1 MSNDRYPKVFDGLT
15 WLLMFGFGV
24 FSFLF
29 SWFGFINGGFLLR
42 GLTSLVCVMIVLWVV
57 VTKDRLPINRLN
69 ISVFLFLLFYC
80 LRLYLDAISGEYNFA
95 MTTDILL
102 LKTIAMVW
110 IPFLTVSILGI
121 SQIPLKG
128 SQITLFVICNFAL
141 VDGIVNGYSG
151 RLAGNDILNP
161 ITLGAFAGMLMVI
174 IAYRVRILNSPMLQ
188 PFNFVPFFVATV
200 VLTLSLSRGAM
211 LATVVVM
218 YMLFFSKSAVKSTYR
233 NLAILLMMAI
243 GVFVVFNSDLGIVT
257 SRIAIDV
264 GDENSDGEA
273 RVILWI
279 LAIQKIIADPIF
291 GSSVTTSIGYVHNI
305 YLESIMAV
313 GLFISLLLFYPIWTV
328 RSKMNKLSKINSPI
342 SLSVY
347 LFIFHATACI
357 FSGTVYNSEYLWLT
371 FAIAL
376 NSLQEKNT
384 RYSTRVGV

>member
-1 MSNDRYPKVFDGLT
+1 
-15 WLLMFGFGV
+15 
-24 FSFLF
+24 
-29 SWFGFINGGFLLR
+29 
-42 GLTSLVCVMIVLWVV
+42 
-57 VTKDRLPINRLN
+57 
-69 ISVFLFLLFYC
+69 
-80 LRLYLDAISGEYNFA
+80 
-95 MTTDILL
+95 
-102 LKTIAMVW
+102 
-110 IPFLTVSILGI
+110 
-121 SQIPLKG
+121 
-128 SQITLFVICNFAL
+128 
-141 VDGIVNGYSG
+141 
-151 RLAGNDILNP
+151 
-161 ITLGAFAGMLMVI
+161 
-174 IAYRVRILNSPMLQ
+174 
-188 PFNFVPFFVATV
+188 
-200 VLTLSLSRGAM
+200 
-211 LATVVVM
+211 
-218 YMLFFSKSAVKSTYR
+218 
-233 NLAILLMMAI
+233 MMAI

>member
-1 MSNDRYPKVFDGLT
+1 MSNDRYPKIFDGLT

-29 SWFGFINGGFLLR
+29 SWFGFINGSFLLR
-42 GLTSLVCVMIVLWVV
+42 GLTSLVCLIIVLCVV
-57 VTKDRLPINRLN
+57 VTKDRLPVNKLN
-69 ISVFLFLLFYC
+69 ISLFFFLLFYC
-80 LRLYLDAISGEYNFA
+80 LRLYLNAISGEYNFD
-95 MTTDILL
+95 MTTDVLM

-121 SQIPLKG
+121 SQIPLKA
-128 SQITLFVICNFAL
+128 SQITLFVICTLAL
-141 VDGIVNGYSG
+141 VDGIVNGYSD

-174 IAYRVRILNSPMLQ
+174 IAYRVRILNSSMLQ

-200 VLTLSLSRGAM
+200 VLSLSLSRGAM

-218 YMLFFSKSAVKSTYR
+218 YMIFFSKSAVKSTYR
-233 NLAILLMMAI
+233 NLAILLMLAI
-243 GVFVVFNSDLGIVT
+243 GVFVVFNSDLGIAT
-257 SRIAIDV
+257 SRIAIDL

-279 LAIQKIIADPIF
+279 LAIQKIIAYPIF
-291 GSSVTTSIGYVHNI
+291 GSSVTTSMGYVHNI

-313 GLFISLLLFYPIWTV
+313 GLVASLLFFYPIL
-328 RSKMNKLSKINSPI
+328 SIQLSINKLNKINSPI

-371 FAIAL
+371 FAMAL
-376 NSLQEKNT
+376 NSVKDRNT
-384 RYSTRVGV
+384 RYFTSAGV

>member
-1 MSNDRYPKVFDGLT
+1 MRNDRYPKIFDGLT
-15 WLLMFGFGV
+15 WLLMFGFGL

-57 VTKDRLPINRLN
+57 VKKDRLPVNRLN
-69 ISVFLFLLFYC
+69 VSVFLFILCYC
-80 LRLYLDAISGEYNFA
+80 LRLYLDAISGEFNFD
-95 MTTDILL
+95 MTTDVLI

-121 SQIPLKG
+121 SQIPLKA
-128 SQITLFVICNFAL
+128 SQITLLVICTLAL
-141 VDGIVNGYSG
+141 VDGIVNGFSS

-174 IAYRVRILNSPMLQ
+174 IGYRVNILNSPMLQ
-188 PFNFVPFFVATV
+188 PFNYISFFVATV
-200 VLTLSLSRGAM
+200 VLALSLSRGAM
-211 LATVVVM
+211 LSTVVVI
-218 YMLFFSKSAVKSTYR
+218 YMILFSKSAVKSTYR
-233 NLAILLMMAI
+233 NLAILLLTAI
-243 GVFVVFNSDLGIVT
+243 GLFVVFNSDLGIAT

-273 RVILWI
+273 RVVLWI
-279 LAIQKIIADPIF
+279 LAIQKIFAYPIF
-291 GSSVTTSIGYVHNI
+291 GSSVTTSLGYVHNI

-313 GLFISLLLFYPIWTV
+313 GLLASLLLFYPIWSV

-376 NSLQEKNT
+376 NSLQERNT
-384 RYSTRVGV
+384 RYFNRVGV